1 MGISQRI
8 QRNPVLL
15 FAVGCI
21 LIVLAIALAALSIHS
36 NRPVAVSQSNVQSSK
51 KETSTIIVAAHEIGR
66 GSIVSADD
74 LASLEVVGNGP
85 QGSIS
90 QKSAA
95 IGRVAVTP
103 ILPSQIVLSQ
113 DLSVDKSA
121 AGISALLRDGT
132 RAISIRI
139 SDDQIVGGFLRVGD
153 HVDILATL
161 PGTVFQKN
169 QTLQTGSGADQ
180 SRTTLMLQNVEV
192 LAVGTKLATAGPDA
206 LKNVQT
212 VTLAVTP
219 QAAARIA
226 LVERLGKLT
235 FAIRNPS
242 DDVTTQGTTV
252 GLSDL
257 EGTSNELMAQT
268 GQDATA
274 ETGTGRKIVIY
285 SGATVSAITVD
296 R

>member
-1 MGISQRI
+1 MGVSQRI
-8 QRNPVLL
+8 QRNPALL

-36 NRPVAVSQSNVQSSK
+36 SRPATVAQDNTHSPQK
-51 KETSTIIVAAHEIGR
+51 KTSTVVVAAHEIGR
-66 GSIVSADD
+66 GSVVSADD
-74 LASLEVVGNGP
+74 LAFLEVVGNGP
-85 QGSIS
+85 LGSFS
-90 QKSAA
+90 QKSGA
-95 IGRVAVTP
+95 IGRIAVAP
-103 ILPSQIVLSQ
+103 IASSQIILSE
-113 DLSVDKSA
+113 DLSADKSA

-169 QTLQTGSGADQ
+169 QSLQTGNGADQ

-242 DDVTTQGTTV
+242 DDLMTQGTTV

-257 EGTSNELMAQT
+257 EGTSDELIAQT
-268 GQDATA
+268 GQDTATA
-274 ETGTGRKIVIY
+274 TGSGRKIVIY
-285 SGATVSAITVD
+285 SGATVSAVTVD